1 MHLFNKHY
9 ILKPKISVIFLI
21 LIISLLFLLKYVF
34 NIKSLYY
41 PLLVTISLLFSYI
54 ITIIC
59 KVQTFKRYFI
69 AINKEKTSTILLII
83 IASFYLVL
91 FSTLSIMK
99 HEAFSTGMY
108 DLGNMDQAIW
118 NASKGYGLENTT
130 QLFPYDNKTRL
141 ANHVEPIYFF
151 IALIYKFIPNIYIL
165 LILQTIFITLGII
178 IIFIIS
184 LDILHNKFKAFI
196 ISLVFAFFPTVQHM
210 NLFDFHADVLAIP
223 FLLGVYFAYNK
234 RRFIALWI
242 FLFFALLCK
251 EYAGLAIL
259 GLGLLIMIK
268 NKDFKNGIIIGLVGA
283 LYFFFAVYFIMP
295 FFNNNNQ
302 SDIVKMLWSQQG
314 GENGI
319 YNIIFYFIR
328 NPNKLA
334 ETIFTLKN
342 FEGLFYLFFPLGFI
356 PFVSPV
362 ILLTI
367 LPVISKDIL
376 VGLDVGIHR
385 LACALPLIF
394 ICFIYSIKKIEEY
407 CNKKN
412 HNDFKMFVWIFII
425 VSVFFSSWAY
435 GPSPI
440 GHRFWREKYKYIQT
454 AQTKLYRKFLSK
466 IPEKEVISVSDCF
479 APHLTHRRYIYIFPQ
494 PFYPYSEEKA
504 KKVKIVLVDLKNIHI
519 YQCNCDGL
527 KLLKENNF
535 KIEEKFDNI
544 YLLYKKE

>member
-1 MHLFNKHY
+1 M
-9 ILKPKISVIFLI
+9 
-21 LIISLLFLLKYVF
+21 
-34 NIKSLYY
+34 
-41 PLLVTISLLFSYI
+41 
-54 ITIIC
+54 
-59 KVQTFKRYFI
+59 
-69 AINKEKTSTILLII
+69 
-83 IASFYLVL
+83 
-91 FSTLSIMK
+91 
-99 HEAFSTGMY
+99 
-108 DLGNMDQAIW
+108 
-118 NASKGYGLENTT
+118 
-130 QLFPYDNKTRL
+130 
-141 ANHVEPIYFF
+141 
-151 IALIYKFIPNIYIL
+151 
-165 LILQTIFITLGII
+165 
-178 IIFIIS
+178 
-184 LDILHNKFKAFI
+184 
-196 ISLVFAFFPTVQHM
+196 
-210 NLFDFHADVLAIP
+210 
-223 FLLGVYFAYNK
+223 
-234 RRFIALWI
+234 
-242 FLFFALLCK
+242 
-251 EYAGLAIL
+251 
-259 GLGLLIMIK
+259 
-268 NKDFKNGIIIGLVGA
+268 
-283 LYFFFAVYFIMP
+283 
-295 FFNNNNQ
+295 
-302 SDIVKMLWSQQG
+302 
-314 GENGI
+314 
-319 YNIIFYFIR
+319 
-328 NPNKLA
+328 
-334 ETIFTLKN
+334 
-342 FEGLFYLFFPLGFI
+342 GFI